1 MPRYHVSSARLF
13 YALLLGLVLAA
24 LQDPAGWSG
33 VAFRFYMIGLLME
46 ALVSVS
52 SGRRHVRIAAALALV
67 CLVSNVYVTATADT
81 RPLPVA
87 LFCLLL
93 FSFQVAGV
101 HIQKVMFSRRV
112 TGETIY
118 SAVTAYLV
126 VALGFTASYLLV
138 ALQFPHAFVGQL
150 HSHRFFPDASPGDMI
165 YFSIA
170 NLTTAG
176 FGDISPVDPI
186 GRMVASVEMLFG
198 TLYPTVILARLVGLH
213 GATLTAETDLPDI

>member
-1 MPRYHVSSARLF
+1 M
-13 YALLLGLVLAA
+13 
-24 LQDPAGWSG
+24 W
-33 VAFRFYMIGLLME
+33 
-46 ALVSVS
+46 
-52 SGRRHVRIAAALALV
+52 
-67 CLVSNVYVTATADT
+67 
-81 RPLPVA
+81 
-87 LFCLLL
+87 
-93 FSFQVAGV
+93 
-101 HIQKVMFSRRV
+101 SRRV

-118 SAVTAYLV
+118 SAMTAYLV

-150 HSHRFFPDASPGDMI
+150 HAHRFFPNASPGDMI

-170 NLTTAG
+170 TLTTAG
-176 FGDISPVDPI
+176 YGDIAPVDPI